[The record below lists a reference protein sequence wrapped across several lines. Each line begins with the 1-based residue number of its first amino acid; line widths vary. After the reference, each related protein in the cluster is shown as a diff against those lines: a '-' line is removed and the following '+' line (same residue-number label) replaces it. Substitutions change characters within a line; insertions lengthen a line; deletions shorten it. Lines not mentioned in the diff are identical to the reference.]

1 MFIDRTIVV
10 GALISVA
17 GLALA
22 TAVLVYALTT
32 LTTPQ
37 VVRLVGLVP
46 SPGTVI
52 LDDVGDSATLT
63 VQGYYS
69 DLSTEDLDP
78 AFVTYESTD
87 PEVVTV
93 SRDGTATAKG
103 SGSADILVEFGSF
116 RQRVHTVVFG
126 TTTIIPRIDPSMV
139 GVIPDLEVEIRA
151 VLDRVIIELQPGND
165 VLAAA
170 AVASNLGGE
179 VLYSYDAFPG
189 HVIKFDTQARTLLQA
204 LEDATSDLRVA
215 AAYPDILLEATDH
228 PIDTLSLQ
236 RPRGA
241 AYRNAGFD
249 RAWRILEKVGNPSPI
264 VISVVETGVLNVTGP
279 NEPAVIAAEFDPAR
293 IHTPPTGLM
302 TGRHAAFVTGV
313 IAALNGNIAPRPQRN
328 ADRNFSGIVTSSGNL
343 HYDIFA
349 LTDDQFLDIANV
361 LRQLQAVNV
370 HSNAIDVVNI
380 SLGNT
385 STFIGRKSP
394 QWIGLPESRL
404 KAMLQGMP
412 EVIFVPAAG
421 NCQVESSSHYPAR
434 LSLDLN
440 NVITVGG
447 ANSAYDGRWTSPNP
461 FCRPDGIRGN
471 SSSFG
476 NAVTIAAPAE
486 GVWSV
491 DTNNNGYNPK
501 GGTSLAAPMV
511 TGAVALLKAI
521 DPDINPTQVRE
532 LLRSTADDHEICTLS
547 VNPCPPANRENWR
560 FLRADKAVAQ
570 LLSERVEAEIAER
583 ITVPSDTQR
592 TMGNRF
598 EIGVEIENVG
608 KLQWP
613 FYAEA
618 FVRSPEGTERGL
630 DGLEIAVGPGRS
642 HPFRWGFWPTETGC
656 WDLRVKVWMDDDP
669 AGHLRTALA
678 ELAPNAQET
687 GLLADSGW
695 RQEVL
700 EVRPSSGEDVQCSNV
715 HTAIPLPKGLTRI
728 DANVLLLADTSGSME
743 GQKIEALKQAVHA
756 FVNRMY
762 DIRIQG
768 KGGVDERADY
778 VGLSDF
784 DDDYQQVVQIDAI
797 GSTRDDLDAWKS
809 IVDHLDA
816 DGGTAFYDAVISS
829 IDILNNQGAPARNN
843 ILIALTDGLDQNSQN
858 SFSEARDALSA
869 SSITLFALALSE
881 PGGAGDYDFG
891 LLKDLADATGGAAYV
906 ADIENLTGLYLLFS
920 TIFETEP

>member
-22 TAVLVYALTT
+22 TVVLVYALTT

-78 AFVTYESTD
+78 AFITYESTA
-87 PEVVTV
+87 PSVVSV
-93 SRDGTATAKG
+93 SQDGTATAEG
-103 SGSADILVEFGSF
+103 SGQADILIEFVGF

-126 TTTIIPRIDPSMV
+126 AITIIPRIDPSMV

-189 HVIKFDTQARTLLQA
+189 HVIEFDTQARTLLQA

-236 RPRGA
+236 RDWGA
-241 AYRNAGFD
+241 AYRNTGFD
-249 RAWRILEKVGNPSPI
+249 KAWRILEKVGNPSPI

-279 NEPAVIAAEFDPAR
+279 NEPAVMAAEFDPAR

-302 TGRHAAFVTGV
+302 TRRHAALVTGV
-313 IAALNGNIAPRPQRN
+313 IAAMNGNVPPPPP
-328 ADRNFSGIVTSSGNL
+328 DRNVSGIVTSTGNL
-343 HYDIFA
+343 AYDLIA

-361 LRQLQAVNV
+361 LRQLQGINV
-370 HSNAIDVVNI
+370 RSNAIDVVNM
-380 SLGNT
+380 SWGNK
-385 STFIGRKSP
+385 SILLGRKSP
-394 QWIGLPESRL
+394 QWIGYPESRI

-421 NCQVESSSHYPAR
+421 NCQVESNSIYPAR
-434 LSLDLN
+434 LSLDLD

-447 ANSAYDGRWTSPNP
+447 ANNAYDGRWTSLNP
-461 FCRPDGIRGN
+461 FCPPNGLRGN

-476 NAVTIAAPAE
+476 DAVTIAAPAE

-491 DTNNNGYNPK
+491 DINNNGYNPD

-570 LLSERVEAEIAER
+570 LLSERVEAGIAER
-583 ITVPSDTQR
+583 ITVPIDTQR

-598 EIGVEIENVG
+598 EIGVEIENIG

-618 FVRSPEGTERGL
+618 FVRSPEGIERSL

-656 WDLRVKVWMDDDP
+656 WDLRVKVWTDDDP
-669 AGHLRTALA
+669 DGHLRTALA
-678 ELAPNAQET
+678 ALNPNDRET

-695 RQEVL
+695 REQVL
-700 EVRPSSGEDVQCSNV
+700 EVRLNSGEDIQCSNA

-768 KGGVDERADY
+768 KGGGDERADY

-784 DDDYQQVVQIDAI
+784 DDDYQQVVQLGAI
-797 GSTRDDLDAWKS
+797 GSTRDDLDTWKS
-809 IVDHLDA
+809 IEDRLDA

-843 ILIALTDGLDQNSQN
+843 ILIALTDGLDQNSQS

-881 PGGAGDYDFG
+881 PGGAGEYDLE
-891 LLKDLADATGGAAYV
+891 LLKELADATGGAAYV
-906 ADIENLTGLYLLFS
+906 ADVENLTGLYLLFS
-920 TIFETEP
+920 TIFETES